1 MRKRSD
7 SSQITVPVVYVP
19 FPDSGWPV
27 YPAKRKL
34 PGVLPIF
41 ELTYL
46 HFHDVLEIGICISG
60 NGICNVEG
68 VEYPF
73 AEGDVQ
79 IVLPYQC
86 HLSKN
91 TQSESCR
98 WYWLYIDPQKV
109 LSEHGLAHP
118 GQIANML
125 QEASGIRG
133 IINRQKYP
141 SICTLADSLIRQMY
155 EPKEELRHREQYY
168 AASVYMLLMELCQC
182 NPETVQPVHS
192 REMEEIAPALL
203 QIRQAVEEGQP
214 LAVAELH
221 EACAMSLSGFRR
233 KFKAAVGVS
242 AKEYLS
248 LCRIFRACS
257 LLKKTDMNIID
268 ISQECGFEDISGFN
282 RCFLKYMNTTPRAY
296 RKAKL

>member
-1 MRKRSD
+1 MQKRSEID
-7 SSQITVPVVYVP
+7 QITLPVVYVP

-27 YPAKRKL
+27 YPAKRKM
-34 PGVLPIF
+34 PGVLPVF

-46 HFHDVLEIGICISG
+46 HFHDVLEIGVCISG

-73 AEGDVQ
+73 TEGDVQ
-79 IVLPYQC
+79 IVLPYQR

-91 TQSESCR
+91 SQAESCK
-98 WYWLYIDPQKV
+98 WYWMYIDLQKV
-109 LSEHGLAHP
+109 LSKFGLMHP
-118 GQIANML
+118 GQITGML
-125 QEASGIRG
+125 NEASGMCG
-133 IINRQKYP
+133 IVNRQKYP
-141 SICTLADSLIRQMY
+141 AVCDLADSLVRQLY

-182 NPETVQPVHS
+182 NTQAVVAAS
-192 REMEEIAPALL
+192 NREMEEIAPALML
-203 QIRQAVEEGQP
+203 IRQAVEEGQP

-221 EACAMSLSGFRR
+221 DACAMSLSGFRR

-248 LCRIFRACS
+248 LCRIFRACTV
-257 LLKKTDMNIID
+257 LKKTDKNIIA
-268 ISQECGFEDISGFN
+268 IAQECGFQDISGFN
-282 RCFLKYMNTTPRAY
+282 RCFLKYMKMTPRDY
-296 RKAKL
+296 RKQK